1 MEYIDGPS
9 LKNYID
15 THGCLSVKESLY
27 YFLEMLKGVNELHSF
42 KQKIIHRDLKPANIM
57 LTKDLRNIK
66 IIDFGIS
73 SVTDFNDDIITNE
86 KIPWGTF
93 PYLHPD
99 ILTKGLN
106 AEAKTKLIGEQ
117 FDIYALG
124 VILYEMLIGKYP
136 FIGDYHKQE
145 YIKLAQKYD
154 FVSLNDIDNNI
165 PPALENV
172 IFRCLA
178 CKPEDAKFRYN
189 NIQEII
195 DDINHIIANPT
206 QASSVKLLKPK
217 NKRVLQMPMA
227 FNVENQKLKEKFYE
241 KKWFYFTALAVAV
254 VCVVVTIILAVN
266 HEFL

>member
-1 MEYIDGPS
+1 VNQDNTVIIVMEYIDGPS

-15 THGCLSVKESLY
+15 AHGCLSVKEAIY
-27 YFLEMLKGVNELHSF
+27 YFLEMLKAINELHSF

-57 LTKDLRNIK
+57 LTKDLKNIK
-66 IIDFGIS
+66 VIDFGIS
-73 SVTDFNDDIITNE
+73 SVIDLDHDNNVITNE
-86 KIPWGTF
+86 KVPFGTF

-99 ILTKGLN
+99 ILSLKKLSVEMRTKI
-106 AEAKTKLIGEQ
+106 IGEQ
-117 FDIYALG
+117 FDIYSLG

-172 IFRCLA
+172 IYRCLA

-195 DDINHIIANPT
+195 EDVNHIIANPT
-206 QASSVKLLKPK
+206 QANCAKLLKPK

-241 KKWFYFTALAVAV
+241 KK
-254 VCVVVTIILAVN
+254 
-266 HEFL
+266 